1 MAKKI
6 YVGRLSYSTTDEML
20 YKHFSQVGNVQS
32 AKVGKSM
39 NPQTNSGNGYVMMSN
54 DKETEKAITELNNS
68 ILDGICIR
76 VVEAHPI
83 DQERKPYY
91 YKRR

>member
-20 YKHFSQVGNVQS
+20 HKHFSKIGNVQS
-32 AKVGKSM
+32 AKVGKSI
-39 NPQTNSGNGYVMMSN
+39 NPQRSSGTGYVVMGS
-54 DKETEKAITELNNS
+54 DKEAEKAIRELNNS
-68 ILDGICIR
+68 ILDGSRIR
-76 VVEAHPI
+76 VIEAHLI